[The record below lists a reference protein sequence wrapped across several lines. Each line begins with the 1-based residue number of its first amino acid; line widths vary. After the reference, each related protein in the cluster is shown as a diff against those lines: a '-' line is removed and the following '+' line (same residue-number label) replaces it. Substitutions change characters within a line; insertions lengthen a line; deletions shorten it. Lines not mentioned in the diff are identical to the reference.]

1 MKRARY
7 RISGESTSTRQH
19 GAEKQAAR
27 RFLPG
32 RYFVRVFA
40 NRIYLVH
47 GMNVNRNPFWHEQN
61 Q

>member
-32 RYFVRVFA
+32 RYVVRVLPTQF
-40 NRIYLVH
+40 YLVH
-47 GMNVNRNPFWHEQN
+47 GM
-61 Q
+61 